1 MNFLHYI
8 QWDVNPDIFTI
19 PFLDHPVRWYGLTW
33 AVGFLVSQYLMTYVY
48 KKEGRLEKE
57 VDTMTL
63 YIVLGTL
70 LGARL
75 GHVLFYDPVYY
86 FQHPLQIL
94 AIWEGGLAS
103 HGGGIGIFLSAYLFT
118 RKTQISFL
126 WLLDRL
132 VIPAAF
138 MGALIRFGNLMNSE
152 IVGTPTNVPWAFI
165 FTAIDD
171 VPRHPAQL
179 YEALYCFVMFGV
191 AFIYWKRNVGKVN
204 EGLMLG
210 WFLILLFTLRF
221 FDEFLKV
228 DQVEFEESML
238 LNMGQLLSIPYVVM
252 GVFLVIRSRAKDKEL
267 KAQS

>member
-1 MNFLHYI
+1 MNFLLYI
-8 QWDVNPDIFTI
+8 QWDINPDIFTI
-19 PFLDHPVRWYGLTW
+19 PFLDHPVRWYGFSW
-33 AVGFLVSQYLMTYVY
+33 AVGFLVSQYLMTYIY

-57 VDTMTL
+57 VDLMTL

-86 FQHPLQIL
+86 FQHPLSIL

-118 RKTQISFL
+118 RKTQVSYL
-126 WLLDRL
+126 WFLDRL

-138 MGALIRFGNLMNSE
+138 MGALIRLGNLMNSE
-152 IVGTPTNVPWAFI
+152 MIGIPTDVPWAFI

-179 YEALYCFVMFGV
+179 YEALYCLVLFCMAVF
-191 AFIYWKRNVGKVN
+191 YWKRNIGKVG
-204 EGLMLG
+204 EGFMLG

-228 DQVEFEESML
+228 NQVEFEDSMIF
-238 LNMGQLLSIPYVVM
+238 NMGQLLSIPYILIGIVLVV
-252 GVFLVIRSRAKDKEL
+252 RSSRKKEL
-267 KAQS
+267 SAKS